1 MGTSQITGLRKGL
14 ELHNAAQERA
24 AVTHTGPQHMKGVS
38 FPLDRNAEQA
48 VRDLANRQKNFVQ
61 LSVSVSS
68 LLFHSFLFRWIH

>member
-1 MGTSQITGLRKGL
+1 
-14 ELHNAAQERA
+14 
-24 AVTHTGPQHMKGVS
+24 MKGVS